1 MTIGAARMLLQLLT
15 ETIPSSS
22 IHPFTQVP
30 VIEVKRRIF
39 SVYSVLFTTW
49 TNRQYF
55 YPKPLLPG
63 YKSLI
68 TNQITLNTRTFSN
81 T

>member
-1 MTIGAARMLLQLLT
+1 MLLQLLT

-39 SVYSVLFTTW
+39 SVYSVLFTT
-49 TNRQYF
+49 
-55 YPKPLLPG
+55 
-63 YKSLI
+63 
-68 TNQITLNTRTFSN
+68 
-81 T
+81 